1 MNNSAGIILKIYSAF
16 RHIPGVKALVKLVF
30 RPKKSP
36 LISRELFG
44 LHFSNPIGL
53 ASGMDTNGDFIREIN
68 DFGFGF
74 IEIGPLT
81 NEAQDARHYPQLVH
95 FFKEKAILSS
105 SDYANKG
112 VKHAIEALGE
122 KKSEALIAA
131 NIIPGRNAQKEDDI
145 AKDIRISFT
154 YLYDFVDFFV
164 VNISSP
170 NEEGQITVRDE
181 FEVADIVTP
190 LLDIRL
196 CYGEYRPIL
205 LKISTDFSKKLIDSI
220 LDYCMMNGVDGIVVG
235 GHTTDRSSLAKFSRR
250 KLDLIP
256 KGRISGA
263 PLYEKTLETVKYI
276 NEQTKGRFPI
286 VACGGIIS
294 PAQALKMLQ
303 SGASLIEY
311 NTALHYNGPGLI
323 KKTVKCLLSEFSN
336 RQ

>member
-16 RHIPGVKALVKLVF
+16 RHIPGVRTLVRLVF

-36 LISRELFG
+36 QIARELFG
-44 LHFSNPIGL
+44 LHFNNPIGL
-53 ASGMDTNGDFIREIN
+53 ASGMDVNGDFIEEIN

-81 NEAQDARHYPQLVH
+81 NEAQEARHYPQLVH
-95 FFKEKAILSS
+95 FCKEKAILSS
-105 SDYANKG
+105 ADYANKG
-112 VKHAIEALGE
+112 VKHAIESLRERKG
-122 KKSEALIAA
+122 EALIAA

-170 NEEGQITVRDE
+170 NEDGEITVRDE

-220 LDYCMMNGVDGIVVG
+220 LNYCMMSGVDGIVVG
-235 GHTTDRSSLAKFSRR
+235 GYTTDKSSLANCPRK

-276 NEQTKGRFPI
+276 HEQTKGRFPI

-294 PAQALKMLQ
+294 PAQALKILQ
-303 SGASLIEY
+303 SGAYLIEY

-323 KKTVKCLLSEFSN
+323 KKTIKYLLAEFSSL
-336 RQ
+336 Q